1 MCGFVVTTDIK
12 NTELMLSKQA
22 FRGPDESAY
31 YKDKYIGMGHALLNI
46 NGERQI
52 QPYKTKNGNYIVFNG
67 EMYDTTIANDTEY
80 LANGLET
87 YGYDFLVHND
97 WHGAIVWYKPDKKE
111 VHFIRDHFGAKPLW
125 VYRKGKEFT
134 LTTSLR
140 SILHAEGDDSNKRL
154 FMINGLL
161 QGDECHLDKVSKV
174 TPGDYNIINLQTG
187 TWRKKNL
194 WDGFLVEKR
203 KLDINEFRHK
213 LVENIQKLSKTKQ
226 KVGLFL
232 SGGLDSTTVLSIV
245 KDMDLDL
252 MVYICGYDKSEARYH
267 EHSAFRHEA
276 DMAIKTCNLWK
287 VPHKVVTLRQDLMY
301 HYDRDWLEK
310 TGFPWADKNRRAPR
324 YMLAK
329 HASQDGCKVILTGD
343 SADELF
349 SGYLHHHKYW
359 IENYIENKMKMRE
372 KLYPW
377 YPKIRHGGDRWND
390 MLLADLLVTSE
401 TNITATDQTCGMFG
415 MESRPVF
422 LGQNFVKY
430 CYRFDGFS
438 KMKQHPN
445 WDTGTYKFLL
455 REGMADYLPEHT
467 KAKKKKVGWSS
478 PWNNNHPELQKM
490 SRMLDW
496 QFTQSLFK

>member
-1 MCGFVVTTDIK
+1 MCGFVVTTDVN

-22 FRGPDESAY
+22 FRGPDAQSF
-31 YKDKYIGMGHALLNI
+31 YKDSRIGMGHALLDI
-46 NGERQI
+46 NGEMQI
-52 QPYKTKNGNYIVFNG
+52 QPYKTKNNNYIVFNG
-67 EMYDTTIANDTEY
+67 EMYDTSIPNDTEY

-87 YGYDFLVHND
+87 YGFEFLVHNN
-97 WHGAIVWYKPDKKE
+97 WHGSIVWYKPKENE
-111 VHFIRDHFGAKPLW
+111 VHFVRDHFGAKPLW
-125 VYRKGKEFT
+125 VYKKRKDFT

-140 SILHAEGDDSNKRL
+140 SILSAKPDNSHKQL
-154 FMINGLL
+154 YMMNGLL
-161 QGDECHLDKVSKV
+161 QGDECHLENVSKAS
-174 TPGDYNIINLQTG
+174 PGQYSIINLKTG
-187 TWRKKNL
+187 SWLKKNL
-194 WDGFLVEKR
+194 WNGFKVENR
-203 KLDINEFRHK
+203 PLDINEFRHK
-213 LVENIQKLSKTKQ
+213 LVQNIRKLAKTKQ

-245 KDMDLDL
+245 KDMGLDL
-252 MVYICGYDKSEARYH
+252 TVYICGYDKSKPRHH
-267 EHSAFRHEA
+267 EHNAFRHESE
-276 DMAIKTCNLWK
+276 MAVKTCQKWG
-287 VPHKVVTLRQDLMY
+287 VPYKVVVLRQDLMY

-310 TGFPWADKNRRAPR
+310 TGYPWTDRNRRAPR
-324 YMLAK
+324 YLLAK

-349 SGYLHHHKYW
+349 SGYLHHHKFW
-359 IENYIENKMKMRE
+359 IENYIEDKLAWMR
-372 KLYPW
+372 KKYSW

-422 LGQNFVKY
+422 LGQNFVSY

-438 KMKQHPN
+438 KMKQHPS

-467 KAKKKKVGWSS
+467 RAKKKKIGWSS
-478 PWNNNHPELQKM
+478 PWDNNHPEIQKM

-496 QFTQSLFK
+496 QFTQSLFE